1 MPRAV
6 CPRCGRAAC
15 ICRWIVPAASGV
27 EVAILQTR
35 EEARNAKNSAGL
47 LRLSLAGSALEVAD
61 SFDAA
66 QLHALLHAPW
76 PGSAGA
82 IFPILLYPAIEHDP
96 GLGVARAPPLDLA
109 ALAGRQPRLVV
120 LDGTWRKSRKLLYNA
135 SGAAGL
141 AAAGAGRRRGPLPDP
156 QGACAGTAVDVRGG
170 LRGARGARSRFRSR
184 AAAGGVRRLRGAADG
199 VSARCG
205 TIECV
210 GWESRAACRPAYPT
224 ISAPAV
230 HLVGY
235 AGRPAAVL
243 SHPTGKPADT
253 PDDYRPP
260 SVRMKNPGIS
270 RLSFSCSA
278 ARSKP
283 GLS

>member
-120 LDGTWRKSRKLLYNA
+120 LDGTWRKSRKLLYTHPA
-135 SGAAGL
+135 LQALPRLGLEGGEGRYLIRKAHAPGQLSTFEAVCAAL
-141 AAAGAGRRRGPLPDP
+141 AALDPAFDPAPL
-156 QGACAGTAVDVRGG
+156 
-170 LRGARGARSRFRSR
+170 L
-184 AAAGGVRRLRGAADG
+184 AAFDG
-199 VSARCG
+199 F
-205 TIECV
+205 V
-210 GWESRAACRPAYPT
+210 GQQMA
-224 ISAPAV
+224 
-230 HLVGY
+230 
-235 AGRPAAVL
+235 
-243 SHPTGKPADT
+243 
-253 PDDYRPP
+253 YRPGAEP
-260 SVRMKNPGIS
+260 SN
-270 RLSFSCSA
+270 A
-278 ARSKP
+278 
-283 GLS
+283 